1 MPVQVRPKFDPRKVD
16 IFRPR
21 PEEMATGLLPEG
33 QGNPEWMRV
42 AKLDGK
48 LIGAYAVRPVDD
60 LEFELLSLA
69 VAESH
74 RGQGLGSWLLGH
86 ALGICEM
93 KGARQIVLFAPAST
107 SLFARFG
114 FQPDGDALRLRLT
127 PE

>member
-1 MPVQVRPKFDPRKVD
+1 MVQARPKFDRRKLS

-21 PEEMATGLLPEG
+21 PEEMATDLLPEG
-33 QGNPEWMRV
+33 QANPEWMRV

-48 LIGAYAVRPVDD
+48 LVGAYAMRPAGD
-60 LEFELLSLA
+60 LEFELLGIA

-93 KGARQIVLFAPAST
+93 KGARQIVLSAPAST

-114 FQPDGDALRLRLT
+114 FKPDGDALRLRLR